1 MSHGGNVWFSGEPDQ
16 WLDYSAN
23 IRPGGPPDWVRRALQ
38 DGLKNAA
45 YYPDPEM
52 RRARTALADYLNLP
66 EAMVLPTAGGISAID
81 MASHLALHQ
90 VLTLAPCFEE
100 YRRQSLNRRLRVE
113 SVSVLRGRELR
124 SPAECA
130 RGHLQPGGLIYLCSP
145 MNPVGAAF
153 DRSEILSLLE
163 LAESSDGYLA
173 VDEAFVAYCP
183 QRSVRDLIAAH
194 PRLMVLGSMTKI
206 LGIPGVRLGYFLA
219 QPQIIEQLRRF
230 QLTWELNCFA
240 EQTACALPLHRAEI
254 EADVQENARR
264 RSALRADLENLG
276 CFVYPSEASFLLTD
290 LNRPAA
296 PILAHLKARGILARW
311 CTDFE
316 GLEDGRHLRLA
327 VKDESSN
334 RRLIETL
341 KEAFSC
347 AENH

>member
-1 MSHGGNVWFSGEPDQ
+1 MSHGGNVWFSGAPDQ

-23 IRPGGPPDWVRRALQ
+23 IRPGGAPEWVRRALEE
-38 DGLKNAA
+38 GMKNAA

-52 RRARTALADYLNLP
+52 RRAKSALAEYLDMP
-66 EAMVLPTAGGISAID
+66 KAWVLPTAGGISAID
-81 MASHLALHQ
+81 MASHLSSGT
-90 VLTLAPCFEE
+90 VFTFSPCFEE
-100 YRRQSLNRRLRVE
+100 YKRQSLNRPGK
-113 SVSVLRGRELR
+113 VSSIPVLRGREIL

-130 RGHLQPGGLIYLCSP
+130 RGRLEKGCLAYLCSP

-153 DRSEILSLLE
+153 DPSDILSLLRE
-163 LAESSDGYLA
+163 VESAEGYLA

-183 QRSVRDLIAAH
+183 HRSVRHLIADH

-219 QPQIIEQLRRF
+219 QEEIIGQLKRF

-240 EQTACALPLHRAEI
+240 EQVACALPGHGAEI
-254 EADVQENARR
+254 EADARENARR
-264 RSALRADLENLG
+264 REEMRGALQDLG

-296 PILAHLKARGILARW
+296 PVMAYLKARGILTRW

-327 VKDESSN
+327 VKDDSSN

-341 KEAFSC
+341 QEAL
-347 AENH
+347 EKG